1 MIGCE
6 GGERVRSQRQ
16 RCTPRLTCSEQ
27 LSREDP
33 GEEGRGI
40 GRTMAIGVPGCGQ
53 LTELFFFTFPRKTFI
68 DFPQGNKETC
78 IYIKLYIYK

>member
-1 MIGCE
+1 MIGSE

-27 LSREDP
+27 LSREEP

-40 GRTMAIGVPGCGQ
+40 GRTIMATSVPGCGQ
-53 LTELFFFTFPRKTFI
+53 LTCSLPAAGLPGEKGKRGGGGG
-68 DFPQGNKETC
+68 D
-78 IYIKLYIYK
+78 